1 MTECELDTCLPAQA
15 AASLPTSSSGMSLS
29 LPSSGT
35 PTPAKSCA
43 SGFQASE
50 SSRAMSDPWT
60 SRESWL
66 EAMQSALASLVRT
79 SAQQEKA
86 QALMA
91 SEADSIERSCEQLT
105 LFSLPGSSSKTP
117 RSYEPEAD
125 TSSSPTWWRVDIPG
139 ATDSLPRLT
148 LAPLTSEIGGGALRD
163 VPTPTVCGNYNRKG
177 ASKSSGDGLATW
189 VAKWPTPTAS
199 LASKG
204 GRVTP
209 RKARNGGTLIEA
221 VSAQMFA
228 TPTSR
233 DWRSGK
239 ASEATMMKNSRPLS
253 EQIGG
258 LLNPEWVE
266 WLMGWPIG
274 HTASAHWVTDK
285 SRLQRLALGSVLE
298 ALGKAPKSARAAIA
312 TATQEAGAA
321 S

>member
-35 PTPAKSCA
+35 PTPARSCA
-43 SGFQASE
+43 SDSPACE
-50 SSRAMSDPWT
+50 SSRAMCDPWT

-66 EAMQSALASLVRT
+66 ASMRSALASHART
-79 SAQQEKA
+79 FQQQEKA
-86 QALMA
+86 RELKA
-91 SEADSIERSCEQLT
+91 SEAASIEKSCEQLT

-139 ATDSLPRLT
+139 ATDSLPRLM
-148 LAPLTSEIGGGALRD
+148 LALPTSAIGGGALRD

-177 ASKSSGDGLATW
+177 ASPTSGDGLATW

-221 VSAQMFA
+221 VSAHMFA
-228 TPTSR
+228 TPTAR

-239 ASEATMMKNSRPLS
+239 ASEASEATMMKNSRPLS

-285 SRLQRLALGSVLE
+285 SRLQRLALGSVLA
-298 ALGKAPKSARAAIA
+298 ALGSAAIA
-312 TATQEAGAA
+312 AATAQAGEV
-321 S
+321 SHG